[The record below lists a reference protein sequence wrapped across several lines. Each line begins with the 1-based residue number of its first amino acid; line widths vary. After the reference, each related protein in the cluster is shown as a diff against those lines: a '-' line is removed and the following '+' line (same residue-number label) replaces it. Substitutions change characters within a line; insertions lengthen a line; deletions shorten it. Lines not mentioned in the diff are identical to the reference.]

1 MVGREGEVYE
11 GVDGL
16 LDCRNVDQ
24 SYENT
29 VEL

>member
-1 MVGREGEVYE
+1 MVRRGGEVYE

-29 VEL
+29 VE